1 VLVHFLAAERA
12 GSATAGQRRMN
23 TPQTQSGGS
32 LEPVGSARM
41 SDTAIFLILLLAL
54 CAMALIAGLV
64 NGWTIPTT
72 N

>member
-1 VLVHFLAAERA
+1 
-12 GSATAGQRRMN
+12 MKK
-23 TPQTQSGGS
+23 PKTQSGGS